1 MAVLW
6 NHDKKWSWSLQV
18 VWLRYLSVARWCSS
32 IQDPHCEEELGETCL
47 ISCAAHRGNRHL
59 LLLCP
64 VPPCASSAPSVSGY
78 RHVYLEGI
86 EEASIFVHVAIND
99 ICGKVS
105 VCAVQHPHRS
115 CQDLVSHQGE
125 GPGGNFCS
133 LRVKL
138 ISVLVIGS
146 LRSFW
151 ISMEIKANHRESYKR
166 DSCSAFL
173 RKT

>member
-1 MAVLW
+1 MWSSLNHGLTAEIIDPGWNRTWLFYEIVTKNGAEVCKWCGSGTWVWQGDAPASRILTVRRSWEKPAWFLVL
-6 NHDKKWSWSLQV
+6 LT
-18 VWLRYLSVARWCSS
+18 
-32 IQDPHCEEELGETCL
+32 E
-47 ISCAAHRGNRHL
+47 GNLHL

-115 CQDLVSHQGE
+115 CQDLVSH
-125 GPGGNFCS
+125 
-133 LRVKL
+133 RVK
-138 ISVLVIGS
+138 VQE
-146 LRSFW
+146 
-151 ISMEIKANHRESYKR
+151 EIFVHSE
-166 DSCSAFL
+166 
-173 RKT
+173 

>member
-1 MAVLW
+1 MVKFESWIDSRNNRPWMKQDMAVLW

-47 ISCAAHRGNRHL
+47 ISCAAHRGNLHL

-115 CQDLVSHQGE
+115 CQDLVSH
-125 GPGGNFCS
+125 
-133 LRVKL
+133 RVK
-138 ISVLVIGS
+138 VQE
-146 LRSFW
+146 
-151 ISMEIKANHRESYKR
+151 EIFVHSE
-166 DSCSAFL
+166 
-173 RKT
+173 